1 MSYYRVCP
9 YCHCNLDPGERC
21 DCRQSKEAKEHT
33 FPLIKKTETDK
44 KNGTGA
50 QETAPGSHGLKAR
63 TSW

>member
-21 DCRQSKEAKEHT
+21 DCQQSKEAKEHT

-44 KNGTGA
+44 KT
-50 QETAPGSHGLKAR
+50 EPEHRKLRPVLTA
-63 TSW
+63 